1 MRPDI
6 SNEQANYKLPGLQH
20 KYDQTLVVISSE
32 DCYDV
37 CDWCFRGRIFCGKR
51 LESDTVAAAGDVI
64 SYAQEHKEIRSVL
77 FTGGDSFMA
86 DKDHMIKL
94 VTGMNKAKHI
104 TSYRF
109 GTRAMVH
116 DPSIYNDM
124 APVFEAVS
132 PDKTVYVVIHIV
144 HPGEVT
150 DELAAITKRSE
161 HVYLSQTP
169 LLAGIND
176 SPKLLADMFHRL
188 EWARINP
195 YYVFHCRATEGNEK
209 FVMTLG
215 EGYRI
220 VEAAKKRL
228 SGVVKR
234 FKYAMSCD
242 EGKLE
247 IVGMDEDDVLLKYH
261 QARDREDLGTVKR
274 IDANAVW
281 LVDGEPMYLSEDSEY
296 YLESDLVI

>member
-1 MRPDI
+1 M
-6 SNEQANYKLPGLQH
+6 
-20 KYDQTLVVISSE
+20 VISSE
-32 DCYDV
+32 DCYAI

-51 LESDTVAAAGDVI
+51 LESDTVAAAGDAI
-64 SYAQEHKEIRSVL
+64 SYAQEHEEIRSVL

-86 DKDHMIKL
+86 DKDHL
-94 VTGMNKAKHI
+94 VKMVRGMNKARHI

-116 DPSIYNDM
+116 DPSTYAGM
-124 APVFEAVS
+124 RRVFEAVA
-132 PDKTVYVVIHIV
+132 PDKTVYVVLHIV
-144 HPGEVT
+144 RLEEVT
-150 DELAAITKRSE
+150 DELAAITRRSE

-176 SPKLLADMFHRL
+176 SPRLLADMFHRL

-195 YYVFHCRATEGNEK
+195 YYVFHYRATEGNEQ

-215 EGYRI
+215 QGYRI

-247 IVGMDEDDVLLKYH
+247 VVGLDGDDVLLKYH
-261 QARDREDLGTVKR
+261 QARDKEDLGTVKR

-281 LVDGEPMYLSEDSEY
+281 LVNGEPMYLSENSEY
-296 YLESDLVI
+296 YMESDMVP